1 MSIRVTLLA
10 LGALMLAGCGSDF
23 AANKSSPAAVAGS
36 AAVESQDYDQST
48 KESASPKPVS
58 LPRKIIYTADVALT
72 VERLP
77 AAEKALLEMVARH
90 QGYVASTDVGGTPGA
105 ARFGTWKLR
114 VPVTQFE
121 AFRKEL
127 EQLGELQRLHL
138 DSQDVTDEYYDVD
151 ANISNKR
158 VEEKRLLDHLRNS
171 TGTLKDIL
179 AVEQELSRVRG
190 EIEQLQGRL
199 RLLANQT
206 ELTTITVAITEA
218 QEFVP
223 IRGTSFGAEVARTFR
238 GSVSTLKNA
247 AQGLVLVLI
256 ALLPWLL
263 VSALIIAPVVLVVN
277 RMSRR

>member
-1 MSIRVTLLA
+1 MSIRLTVLA
-10 LGALMLAGCGSDF
+10 LCVLALTGCGSESYKM
-23 AANKSSPAAVAGS
+23 AGGEMTSPAGAPS
-36 AAVESQDYDQST
+36 LSQDYDEVS
-48 KESASPKPVS
+48 KASPSSKPVS

-90 QGYVASTDVGGTPGA
+90 HGYVASTDVGGTPGA

-218 QEFVP
+218 REFVP
-223 IRGTSFGAEVARTFR
+223 IRGTSFAAEVARTFR
-238 GSVSTLKNA
+238 GSVSNMKNA

-263 VSALIIAPVVLVVN
+263 VAALIIAPVVLVVN
-277 RMSRR
+277 RISRR